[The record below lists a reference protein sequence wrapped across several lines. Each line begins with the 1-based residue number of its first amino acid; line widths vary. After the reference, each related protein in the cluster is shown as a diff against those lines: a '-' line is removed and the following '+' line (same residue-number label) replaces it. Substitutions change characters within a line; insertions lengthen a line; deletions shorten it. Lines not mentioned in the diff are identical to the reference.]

1 MIELKSKSEFDKF
14 VQNKGA
20 VVQFSTTWCNPCK
33 MLKPHMEKVSDT
45 IHEPVAFIYVDTAEE
60 GRELQSEFDINSV
73 PQIMRFDNA
82 KNEYFNDVKV
92 ILDYEKSIFDVE
104 PKDIKLENYKH
115 MGIIRAPIAV

>member
-33 MLKPHMEKVSDT
+33 MLKPHMEKVSDV

-60 GRELQSEFDINSV
+60 GEELQSEFDINSV
-73 PQIMRFDNA
+73 PQIMRFDNG
-82 KNEYFNDVKV
+82 DVVK
-92 ILDYEKSIFDVE
+92 IASRNAMAI
-104 PKDIKLENYKH
+104 IKELGN
-115 MGIIRAPIAV
+115 VVQ